1 MAEIKELK
9 VKKQKEDDVLR
20 AIAAGS
26 RQPIVPHLEF
36 EYSDVKVLEDL
47 YKLVRYSC
55 EEVCSSKEQFNKVM
69 RLWAT
74 FVEPMLGFSSRPPS
88 SDGAEILGNAMR
100 NITKCTGSSRRGS
113 DETSDADAAKANLL
127 QSKLRNNID
136 ENASSELAGVSKAAL
151 LDGDASAKENNC
163 LVSEHA
169 DRDDSACDNHL
180 SEKEPK
186 DVDLSE
192 KVAASN
198 VHVTSSAQTCGGTP
212 SLVSENSHERI
223 NVGAISGNA

>member
-9 VKKQKEDDVLR
+9 EKKQKEDDVLL

-47 YKLVRYSC
+47 YKLVLYSC
-55 EEVCSSKEQFNKVM
+55 EEVCSSKEQLNKVM

-74 FVEPMLGFSSRPPS
+74 FVEPMLGFSSRPPT
-88 SDGAEILGNAMR
+88 SDGAEILGNVMR
-100 NITKCTGSSRRGS
+100 NITKCTASSRRGS

-127 QSKLRNNID
+127 QSKLRNNTD
-136 ENASSELAGVSKAAL
+136 ENVSSELLGVSKAAL

-163 LVSEHA
+163 LVSERA
-169 DRDDSACDNHL
+169 DRDSVRDTHL

-192 KVAASN
+192 KVAVSN
-198 VHVTSSAQTCGGTP
+198 VQVTISAQTCGFTP
-212 SLVSENSHERI
+212 PLVSENSHERI
-223 NVGAISGNA
+223 SVEAISGNA